1 MMGPNAVD
9 SVMQW
14 GNYEGVPSHTYTIL
28 EGIRCKIGDVPL
40 RKDVSYWIIGFL
52 NLILMRSPTMGVP
65 V

>member
-1 MMGPNAVD
+1 MGPNAVD

-28 EGIRCKIGDVPL
+28 EGIRSKIGDVPFEKGCEL
-40 RKDVSYWIIGFL
+40 LDNRIL
-52 NLILMRSPTMGVP
+52 NLILMRSPIMGVP